1 MTNFGHMTTTT
12 NFLNFLVTSYTEI
25 TKSFPLFKNGFILRR
40 LRVGNIAGIIKITI
54 RLIIITNQESIRIKR
69 IKMQFLNVFPD
80 LIKIASSC

>member
-40 LRVGNIAGIIKITI
+40 LRVANIADIIKITI
-54 RLIIITNQESIRIKR
+54 RLIRIKR

-80 LIKIASSC
+80 IIKIASYC